1 MNIEDYVAVSSL
13 PGLYKMVVNRDNGL
27 IIEDM
32 DTGKKRFA
40 SARKHQFTPLA
51 SIGIYTDDD
60 TTELKLVF
68 NAMLQQQESNP
79 PVALNASKEDISAY
93 FASILPEYDRE
104 RVYLSDIKRVI
115 KWFTFLNDRDLLKL
129 EEEQS
134 EEGQK
139 EETPT
144 ETPAEESTKA
154 AE

>member
-1 MNIEDYVAVSSL
+1 MNIEDYVAVSGL

-68 NAMLQQQESNP
+68 NTMLEQIESNP
-79 PVALNASKEDISAY
+79 PAGPKASKEDITAY

-115 KWFTFLNDRDLLKL
+115 KWFNFLNDRDLLKL
-129 EEEQS
+129 EEGS
-134 EEGQK
+134 DEEVQK
-139 EETPT
+139 EEDQT
-144 ETPAEESTKA
+144 ETTAEESTKA